1 MSKQASFLKSAF
13 YPLSLMNIF
22 SRFHSY
28 FRSLIPG
35 QQRKA
40 LSPADNDDQ
49 NTIFKTRYH
58 SFRQLLAANN
68 RTLELMTDIEEALQG
83 NRPFGMSFIRSR
95 CTAISTNVYRIIRNL
110 CELNP
115 LEYESLKPV
124 FREIQHNVSEHL
136 TSSGP
141 TSTDTYILRF
151 DEIDRYAADL
161 VGSKM
166 ANLGELKNR
175 LGLPVPDGFVITTRG
190 YHEFMQHNGL
200 QDSINCLIQATPIEG
215 MNLYKKNNDNSEREA
230 CASDIEPSNL
240 FEVCAQI
247 QAMIARASVP
257 EELRTKILQAYDM
270 LCEKSGRQVKVS
282 LRSSA
287 LGEDMA
293 DTSFAGQY
301 RSELNV
307 ERETTLQAYKDI
319 VASKYS
325 LRALTYR
332 FNRGIRDE
340 DVPMCVGCMIMVPAR
355 AGGVM
360 YTRNPLD
367 IRDSNVYINSVW
379 GLAKSVVDGSVAPDM
394 LVVKKEKPND
404 IIDKKIQSQDQ
415 KLSCDEGEGIKRE
428 DMAQD
433 ICVRQSISDD
443 EARTLALLAD
453 RIETHYGHPQDIEWS
468 IDIHDALFFLQSRPL
483 KQHQP
488 SEFSSSVTKRSS
500 INVQPIFSGGVTASS
515 GTGYGKVFVVHKD
528 VDILLF
534 PENAILVSS
543 KSLPR
548 WASVLGKARGVITEH
563 GSVAGHL
570 ANVAREF
577 GVPAL
582 FGVKNITDLLH
593 NGQEIT
599 LDADGHALYPGR
611 VESLI
616 QNALPHKN
624 LMHGSPVYNTLK
636 NISHHILPLNL
647 LDPDSLEFTPTSCKT
662 YHDITRFAH
671 EKSVQEMFDFGK
683 THHFSPRSSK
693 QLKTRVPMQWWII
706 NLDDGFQDEVQ
717 GKFVHLDNIASIPM
731 LAIWKGCVAIPWD
744 GPPSI
749 DGKGFMNVMMQSAT
763 NPHLNPA
770 VASDFTNRNYFMIS
784 KNFCNLQSRFGYHFT
799 SIEALVGERV
809 RENYLRFQFKG
820 GAADYR
826 RKVRRAEFIGEILEQ
841 YDFQIRV
848 REDSMF
854 ARMDN
859 YEQQFLEERLAI
871 LGYLLMHT
879 RQLDMIM
886 SNENIVAQYREKIIR
901 DIEKVR
907 SMYAQQTSQA

>member
-1 MSKQASFLKSAF
+1 
-13 YPLSLMNIF
+13 MNIL
-22 SRFHSY
+22 SRFHTY
-28 FRSLIPG
+28 FRNLIPG
-35 QQRKA
+35 QQRKT
-40 LSPADNDDQ
+40 LSPADKDDQ
-49 NTIFKTRYH
+49 NNIFKARYH

-68 RTLELMTDIEEALQG
+68 RTLEIMTDIEEALQG
-83 NRPFGMSFIRSR
+83 SRPFGMSFIRSR
-95 CTAISTNVYRIIRNL
+95 CTAISTNIYRIIQNL

-115 LEYESLKPV
+115 QEYESLKPI
-124 FREIQHNVSEHL
+124 FREIQHTVSGYL
-136 TSSGP
+136 TSAES
-141 TSTDTYILRF
+141 TSTDKYILRF
-151 DEIDRYAADL
+151 DEIDRNAADL

-190 YHEFMQHNGL
+190 YYEFMQHNGL

-215 MNLYKKNNDNSEREA
+215 MNIYEQDKDLSGEKTCELD
-230 CASDIEPSNL
+230 SDIKPSNL

-247 QAMIARASVP
+247 QAKIARATVP
-257 EELRTKILQAYDM
+257 EELQNNILQAYDT
-270 LCEKSGRQVKVS
+270 LCEASGYSVKVS

-319 VASKYS
+319 VASRYS

-340 DVPMCVGCMIMVPAR
+340 DVPMCVGCMVMVPAR

-394 LVVKKEKPND
+394 LVVDKKKPHN

-415 KLSCDEGEGIKRE
+415 KLSCDEGEGIRRE
-428 DMAQD
+428 DMSQD
-433 ICVRQSISDD
+433 ICTQQSITDD
-443 EARTLALLAD
+443 EARTLAGLAD

-468 IDIHDALFFLQSRPL
+468 IDVHDALFFLQSRPL
-483 KQHQP
+483 KQHHQP
-488 SEFSSSVTKRSS
+488 DHSSTVTKKSS
-500 INVQPIFSGGVTASS
+500 IDVQPLFSGGVTASS
-515 GTGYGKVFVVHKD
+515 GTGFGKVFVLHKD

-548 WASVLGKARGVITEH
+548 WASVLGKAKGVITEH

-582 FGVKNITDLLH
+582 FGAKNITNLLH

-599 LDADGHALYPGR
+599 LDADGRALYPGR
-611 VESLI
+611 VDSLLK
-616 QNALPHKN
+616 NALPHKN

-636 NISHHILPLNL
+636 NISHNILPLNL
-647 LDPDSLEFTPTSCKT
+647 LDPDSLEFTPTYCKT

-693 QLKTRVPMQWWII
+693 QLKARVPMQWWII
-706 NLDDGFQDEVQ
+706 NLDDGFRDEVQ
-717 GKFVHLDNIASIPM
+717 GKFVNLDNIASIPM

-799 SIEALVGERV
+799 SIEALVGERT

-820 GAADYR
+820 GAADHR

-886 SNENIVAQYREKIIR
+886 SNENIVAQYREKILQ

-907 SMYAQQTSQA
+907 SMHAPQASHA

>member
-1 MSKQASFLKSAF
+1 MRILPLFQKYISNLFSKDLQEDTLPDDESSNHLF
-13 YPLSLMNIF
+13 
-22 SRFHSY
+22 
-28 FRSLIPG
+28 
-35 QQRKA
+35 KA
-40 LSPADNDDQ
+40 
-49 NTIFKTRYH
+49 RYH
-58 SFRQLLAANN
+58 TFRLLLASNN
-68 RTLELMTDIEEALQG
+68 KTLELMTDMEEALQG

-95 CTAISTNVYRIIRNL
+95 TTAISTSVYRIINNL

-115 LEYESLKPV
+115 HQYEALKPV
-124 FREIQHNVSEHL
+124 FREIQHSISAYL
-136 TSSGP
+136 KAAGPITS
-141 TSTDTYILRF
+141 DRYILRF
-151 DEIDRYAADL
+151 DEIDKHTADQ

-175 LGLPVPDGFVITTRG
+175 LGLTVPDGFVITTRG
-190 YHEFMQHNGL
+190 YHEFMRHDGL
-200 QDSINCLIQATPIEG
+200 QERINCLIQATPIEG
-215 MNLYKKNNDNSEREA
+215 INVQVQCNNREYP
-230 CASDIEPSNL
+230 SDEAEVQPSNL
-240 FEVCAQI
+240 FEACAQI
-247 QAMIARASVP
+247 QRMIAKTEVP
-257 EELRTKILQAYDM
+257 ENLQDKILEAYDT
-270 LCEKSGRQVKVS
+270 LCKDSGCPLKVS

-287 LGEDMA
+287 LGEDTA

-307 ERETTLQAYKDI
+307 ERENILHAYKDI

-340 DVPMCVGCMIMVPAR
+340 DVPMCVGCMTMVPAR
-355 AGGVM
+355 AGGVL
-360 YTRNPLD
+360 YTRNPLN
-367 IRDSNVYINSVW
+367 IRDTDVYINSVW
-379 GLAKSVVDGSVAPDM
+379 GLAKSVVDGSVAPD
-394 LVVKKEKPND
+394 LFVVQKQEPYHIVRKD
-404 IIDKKIQSQDQ
+404 IQAQEE

-428 DMAQD
+428 EIDKEE
-433 ICVRQSISDD
+433 CGLQSIRDD
-443 EARTLALLAD
+443 QAKKLAKMAGL
-453 RIETHYGHPQDIEWS
+453 IETHYGHPQDIEWS
-468 IDIHDALFFLQSRPL
+468 IDVDDTIFFLQSRPL
-483 KQHQP
+483 KQRQANEITQTEKPKELHTP
-488 SEFSSSVTKRSS
+488 PV
-500 INVQPIFSGGVTASS
+500 FSGGITASS
-515 GTGYGKVFVVHKD
+515 GACSGEVFIVHKD

-582 FGVKNITDLLH
+582 FGVKNVTTLLK

-599 LDADGHALYPGR
+599 LDADGRALYPGR
-611 VESLI
+611 IESLI
-616 QNALPHKN
+616 HNARPQKN

-636 NISHHILPLNL
+636 NISRHILPLNL
-647 LDPDSLEFTPTSCKT
+647 LDPDSLEFSPSSCRT
-662 YHDITRFAH
+662 YHDITRFVH

-683 THHFSPRSSK
+683 TNLFSPRSSK

-706 NLDDGFQDEVQ
+706 NLDNGFTHEVH
-717 GKFVHLDNIASIPM
+717 GKFVHLDTIASIPM
-731 LAIWKGCVAIPWD
+731 LAIWKGCVAIPWE

-784 KNFCNLQSRFGYHFT
+784 KHFCSLQSRFGYHFT
-799 SIEALVGERV
+799 SIEALVGERI

-820 GAADYR
+820 GAADYQ
-826 RKVRRAEFIGEILEQ
+826 RKVRRAHFIGEILEH
-841 YDFQIRV
+841 YDFQTRV
-848 REDSMF
+848 REDAMF

-859 YEQQFLEERLAI
+859 YEQEFLKERLYI

-886 SNENIVAQYREKIIR
+886 SNESVVARYREKIIQ
-901 DIEKVR
+901 DIEKIR
-907 SMYAQQTSQA
+907 TMYAAEPLEEERL